1 MLTAIPCSMPKL
13 QAPKQLEFMRTS
25 ATLPVSVIV
34 AARNE
39 AHNLPRC
46 LESLRQAGEVYV
58 IDSQSTDAS
67 AEIAE
72 SFGAQVIQFHYQ
84 GGWPKKRQWAIDSL
98 QFTYD
103 WILLIDADE
112 ALTPELVV
120 EIQQA
125 IQNPAC
131 RRLLHPPANVFPWP
145 RTGSQRS
152 QFL

>member
-1 MLTAIPCSMPKL
+1 MLRAFLCSMPKL
-13 QAPKQLEFMRTS
+13 QEPKQLEVMRTS

-34 AARNE
+34 ATRNE

-98 QFTYD
+98 EFTYD

-125 IQNPAC
+125 IQNPGVDGYYI
-131 RRLLHPPANVFPWP
+131 RLRMF
-145 RTGSQRS
+145 
-152 QFL
+152 FLGRELGH